1 MKSMIK
7 KYRDEVRK
15 TVFPDRKKIVKD
27 TAIVVITCSVFA
39 LGFFLVDSGLLYGL
53 KALVR

>member
-1 MKSMIK
+1 MYLK
-7 KYRDEVRK
+7 KVRDEIRK

-53 KALVR
+53 KALVK

>member
-1 MKSMIK
+1 MYLKEA
-7 KYRDEVRK
+7 RDEVKK

-27 TAIVVITCSVFA
+27 TVIVVVTCSVFA

-53 KALVR
+53 KALVK